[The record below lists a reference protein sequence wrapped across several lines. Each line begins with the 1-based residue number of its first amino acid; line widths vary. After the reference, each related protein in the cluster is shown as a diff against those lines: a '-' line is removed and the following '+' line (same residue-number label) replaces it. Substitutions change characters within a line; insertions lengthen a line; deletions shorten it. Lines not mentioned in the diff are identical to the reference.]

1 MSRYR
6 NRYFLAG
13 ILLVLLGAQ
22 FRMIDS
28 FLLNESATRVLAK
41 VSRQPIASN
50 QTRFG
55 SFFWNNAPSNLV
67 MKQIHPPRWLGLAMM
82 AVGVV
87 FSFHAIAIPG
97 YRRE

>member
-13 ILLVLLGAQ
+13 ILLFLLGAQ

-28 FLLNESATRVLAK
+28 FLLNESATKVLAK
-41 VSRQPIASN
+41 VTRQPIANSDS
-50 QTRFG
+50 QVG
-55 SFFWNNAPSNLV
+55 SFLWDYAPNNLM
-67 MKQIHPPRWLGLAMM
+67 MKRVHPPRWLGLAMM
-82 AVGVV
+82 AVGAV
-87 FSFHAIAIPG
+87 FSFHALAIPG

>member
-28 FLLNESATRVLAK
+28 FLLNESATKVLAK
-41 VSRQPIASN
+41 VTRQPIASSES
-50 QTRFG
+50 RVG
-55 SFFWNNAPSNLV
+55 AFFWNHAPKNMV
-67 MKQIHPPRWLGLAMM
+67 MKRIHPPRWLGLAMM
-82 AVGVV
+82 AVGAV